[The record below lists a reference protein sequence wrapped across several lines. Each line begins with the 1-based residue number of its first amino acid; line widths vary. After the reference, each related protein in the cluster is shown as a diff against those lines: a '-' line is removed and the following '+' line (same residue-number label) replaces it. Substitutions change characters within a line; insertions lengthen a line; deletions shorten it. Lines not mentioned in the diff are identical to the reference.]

1 MKKIIHIILK
11 VVLVLIIFMP
21 ILGTFGLFPA
31 PTADLY
37 NTQEAYNFI
46 TALMGAKYIMWMM
59 SLVFAICIVFT
70 FKNKMALVA
79 LLLLPITLNIV
90 GLHAFL
96 DGGLLKSGAIM
107 GNILLLINLYFLY
120 QNRAVY
126 KALI

>member
-1 MKKIIHIILK
+1 MKKTTNIILK
-11 VVLVLIIFMP
+11 VVLVILIFMP

-46 TALMGAKYIMWMM
+46 VALMGAQYVMGMM
-59 SLVFAICIVFT
+59 SLVFAICIVLI

-79 LLLLPITLNIV
+79 LLLLPITLNII
-90 GLHAFL
+90 GFHAFL

-107 GNILLLINLYFLY
+107 GNILFLINVYFLY
-120 QNRAVY
+120 KNREVY
-126 KALI
+126 KSLV